1 MYADFD
7 DLTTE
12 IDRLTLIRLTDD
24 DNLGEPNQHVCAL
37 ALVKASERIDSKI
50 GMRYPLPLAAPLPGA
65 LKGWCVDI
73 AAYYLFGRRSESP
86 GDVWRDRYERAEA
99 DLDKVAQG
107 KLTLGWP
114 DPQGEARRQPVLFS
128 ARAGVFGGG
137 GVL

>member
-7 DLTTE
+7 DLAAE
-12 IDRLTLIRLTDD
+12 VDRITLVRLTDD
-24 DNLGEPNQHVCAL
+24 DNLGEPDRFVCEQ
-37 ALVKASERIDSKI
+37 ALVKASARIDSKV
-50 GMRYPLPLAAPLPGA
+50 GMRCSLPPGA
-65 LKGWCVDI
+65 LQGWCLDI
-73 AAYYLFGRRSESP
+73 AAYYLFGRRAESP

-107 KLTLGWP
+107 
-114 DPQGEARRQPVLFS
+114 EAQRQPVLFS